1 MFVKVRVRGEDIVML
16 VDIGVSV
23 ILLSEKFIESLLGI
37 MIFIMK
43 FVNIIL
49 IIVIGESIL
58 FLG

>member
-1 MFVKVRVRGEDIVML
+1 MRVWGEDIVML